1 MKNLSKLPEQGM
13 DKDKL
18 FDYMEEQKV
27 NDTSWRDGKTFC
39 LVYDGGPEISEVIKT
54 AYTMF
59 MSENGLNPSAFPSL
73 RKFENDIVS
82 MCAHHLN
89 GDKNVSGSMTSG
101 GTESILLANKTAREW
116 AKKNRP
122 EITKPQIVMPITAHP
137 AFNKAAYYFGLEVIT
152 TPVSD
157 DYRADIKAM
166 KNAITDQTIM
176 LVGSAPNY
184 PFGVIDPIEEIAKM
198 AQEKNILC
206 HVDCC
211 IGGILLPLFK
221 KLGKELPNFDFTVP
235 GVTSI
240 SVDLHKYAYAAKGAS
255 VVLYKNKDLRQ
266 HQFFATTNW
275 PGGMYGSPT
284 MTGTR
289 PGGAIAAAWAI
300 MNYLGETGYLKLAKT
315 IKDTTEEFTKRIK
328 STPGIEV
335 ATAPDMSIICLISKD
350 LDIYQVGDE
359 MSVRGWYMDRQ
370 QFPASLHLTIM
381 AGHAKSIDQFFI
393 DLNESILEVRKLTSK
408 FSGLKTKMAKGMIK
422 TMPKKMVS
430 KMVEKE
436 GDNIAKQGGE
446 VPKKSAAMYG
456 MMAAIDNQSDL
467 KSLVIKIIDSFFTPK
482 REDNSKEISP

>member
-1 MKNLSKLPEQGM
+1 MKNLSKLPEHGM

-335 ATAPDMSIICLISKD
+335 ATAPDMS
-350 LDIYQVGDE
+350 
-359 MSVRGWYMDRQ
+359 
-370 QFPASLHLTIM
+370 
-381 AGHAKSIDQFFI
+381 
-393 DLNESILEVRKLTSK
+393 
-408 FSGLKTKMAKGMIK
+408 
-422 TMPKKMVS
+422 
-430 KMVEKE
+430 
-436 GDNIAKQGGE
+436 
-446 VPKKSAAMYG
+446 
-456 MMAAIDNQSDL
+456 
-467 KSLVIKIIDSFFTPK
+467 
-482 REDNSKEISP
+482 